1 MKAMTWMWIGSI
13 TIFISVILQMIA
25 LYYPSLTLALV
36 GLSLNAISVPFT
48 VVLAYMSAREFEQE
62 RRTREAAEHA
72 VWNDTPSGRQHSAL
86 SQLHAEMHMESQE
99 PHS

>member
-1 MKAMTWMWIGSI
+1 MWIGSI
-13 TIFISVILQMIA
+13 TIFISVVLQMIA
-25 LYYPSLTLALV
+25 LYYPSLTLGMV

-62 RRTREAAEHA
+62 RRTREAAEQR
-72 VWNDTPSGRQHSAL
+72 VWKDTPSGRQHGAL
-86 SQLHAEMHMESQE
+86 SQLHTEMHMNSRE